1 MVQIKNIGEVRSKG
15 KVLIYNLIK
24 TPLPPRF
31 FTKRKLRPP
40 GIEIEATDNKYK

>member
-24 TPLPPRF
+24 TPLPPDF
-31 FTKRKLRPP
+31 SLS
-40 GIEIEATDNKYK
+40 ASCVHQV